1 LKIQKAIKMLLPDII
16 HPEDSIY
23 YNGAIVLKLLQKQTH
38 QNILDLYQTAKKERA
53 MSFAVFV
60 LCLDWLFLLN
70 IAIVNQNGEVNLC
83 S

>member
-1 LKIQKAIKMLLPDII
+1 MLLPDIV

-23 YNGAIVLKLLQKQTH
+23 YNGAIVLRLLQKQSH
-38 QNILDLYQTAKKERA
+38 QNILDLYQKAKKERT

-60 LCLDWLFLLN
+60 LCLDWLYLLN
-70 IAIVNQNGEVNLC
+70 IAIVNQDGKVNLC